1 MNKLIVLSLSIAVL
15 LIGGAIAYTSN
26 TTCVGNS
33 CNIPSSSNN
42 QKDDR
47 ARPEIIE
54 GTRPEIIEGTRPEII
69 DGKQIIEISVRGG
82 YSPRKTIAKA
92 GVPTVLKMKTNGTF
106 DCSSSLMIPQLN
118 YRKLLP
124 SSGVENIEIPAS
136 EATGV
141 FRGLCSMGMYNFE
154 IDFE

>member
-47 ARPEIIE
+47 A
-54 GTRPEIIEGTRPEII
+54 RPEIIEGTRPEII

>member
-54 GTRPEIIEGTRPEII
+54 GTRPEII

-92 GVPTVLKMKTNGTF
+92 GVPTVLRMKTNGTF